1 MATATEQVT
10 STQDLAEEDSREGD
24 GPAKIEL
31 TYSTLQAINRA
42 RLAFDMPALRIIQ
55 VSVMNSGY
63 AGTYSSAF
71 CGIQYSTYGI
81 QMEFLSTSIMHSA

>member
-10 STQDLAEEDSREGD
+10 STQDLAGADSREGD

-42 RLAFDMPALRIIQ
+42 RLAFDMAALRIIQ
-55 VSVMNSGY
+55 VLFSDKLPESGFR
-63 AGTYSSAF
+63 TLTQTVFEQVSRWPYSAKRS
-71 CGIQYSTYGI
+71 
-81 QMEFLSTSIMHSA
+81 LD